1 MTQGAIVNARAPGF
15 SLPCTSGSI
24 ATRRMVKLEDFRDR
38 WLTLLFYPRDFG
50 LV

>member
-1 MTQGAIVNARAPGF
+1 MTQGAIVSARATDF
-15 SLPCTSGSI
+15 SLPCTAGSL
-24 ATRRMVKLEDFRDR
+24 ATRRTVKLEDYRDR